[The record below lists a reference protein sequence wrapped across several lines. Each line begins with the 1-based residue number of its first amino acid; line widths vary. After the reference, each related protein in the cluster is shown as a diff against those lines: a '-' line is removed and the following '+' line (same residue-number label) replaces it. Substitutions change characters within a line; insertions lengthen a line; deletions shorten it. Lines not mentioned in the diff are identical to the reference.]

1 MKANLIKSL
10 RNKIELVDIEAGRS
24 ARANFPGVNFDNAVL
39 LINGRVSEPDTII
52 KNDDIVTLR
61 QIPADLTDTPWW
73 VATLFIPFGFLIQP
87 AELAYKAR
95 QQADEAER
103 ELEKM
108 KKLTNAPSIDNS
120 PFLRGAT
127 NTIAT
132 GKSQPYFCGR
142 NFLTPYLFSQPYYK
156 ISGTDGATQEVYNI
170 LEGGFKDIV
179 LNKLGIGDTTIK
191 TFNDSAPQNGVFT
204 IDSGIFADGV
214 LEVRQNGDAFTTLT
228 ELNKKVISNVIN
240 REVAK
245 EYKVTAGDD
254 EYTVISLDPN
264 AKDVDVCI
272 NFPYGLYKY
281 NDANDRVAAEVTI
294 TPEYSL
300 DGGTTWTAFT
310 FNQGG
315 TASNVF
321 NRNETKALRFVAHK
335 DFTLANYTT
344 LAGNSQNCILI
355 RVRSNAPDDQKYRA
369 DVYVYFYQ
377 SVIFD
382 PLKSSTPAGVLDDSG
397 AAGLVDCLNVEE
409 RERGYSCVLG
419 LKLVATTN
427 NEKKLSQLNII
438 ATSTARTWNG
448 SAWSETK
455 TPTRNPAAIALEVAT
470 SDVHPASR
478 YNDSEIDLDAFGAF
492 YEYCENNDL
501 YFDDIIT
508 QPQKKDAELQKIADV
523 CGVAF
528 YKDIYG
534 RISVAIDQTQEN
546 AVAVY
551 NPQNIISLTN
561 KKTFARRVDALR
573 IKYIDSTNDTY
584 KQNTYTVTRL
594 ENGQP
599 VTIDENSI
607 IKEIEVKGITR
618 QSQIVKYGRRLM
630 AVDEL
635 RPVTTTLKIGAEG
648 VYFTPY
654 AKIGIQDPSINRD
667 AQDAVIAGVTYQG
680 GLLKKITLKNP
691 VTFTDPL
698 KLYGVVINTT
708 SANGASPL
716 ALKVSGTGTTRELN
730 VLTTYSASA
739 THQPEANNVVS
750 FGELDE
756 NGEFTKVVH
765 EYVITRIARTSGG
778 FNLDLQEY
786 NEAIYEPGVI
796 PAYKPLV
803 NNTPTPA
810 AGEIP
815 ADSVTHNELDEAVAA
830 AGDMVQAAVDTTIR
844 GTRFTNK
851 YKVLPVETSLEDILQ
866 RLDEDAQDSAAAVS
880 ILDDEII
887 IKVEDTER
895 ALRAIIDITAG
906 EIYQAV
912 ENGDEQTRGY
922 VDTKAGEITA
932 AVEEMASEL
941 TGLINVQAGAVTA
954 LVEGGGAAGE
964 MSLSLNLPILIDAT
978 KRAAFVTASTEAKV
992 AAVYALVEG
1001 TTYYGIKGNASN
1013 AAVKALWDD
1022 AVTAGLIASQIVL
1035 SADQIN
1041 IAGKTIYTSSKTEAI
1056 SAADAAAAQSA
1067 AISAAASD
1075 ATSKANTAQ
1084 SNAISAAATDAT
1096 TKAGNAL
1103 ADAEDY
1109 ADGIGTTAEN
1119 NRQALITALSQDP
1132 TAGHTVIDG
1141 GYIKTALIEVESILA
1156 KNITLRAEG
1165 YIQSSNYA
1173 EDSGGTPTAGFKLDA
1188 ANNVIK
1194 SFDMKANDMKANGG
1208 TFSSITID
1216 GPSIA
1221 KNLSLSGFAAGDIP
1235 LFKFATPIQAISE
1248 TKLFYKQICGSGGIR
1263 IKYSYSVNNG
1273 YRGIVRAAINNETK
1287 AERTYSPN
1295 TSGSDYM
1302 DVTINEGESVQI
1314 QIIGSTAGV
1323 LGTTL
1328 TVTNLMICTDGAN
1341 GILAY
1346 LGSMDTSS
1354 AAPTHR

>member
-24 ARANFPGVNFDNAVL
+24 ARANFPGVNFENAVL

-73 VATLFIPFGFLIQP
+73 VATFFIPFGFLIQP

-108 KKLTNAPSIDNS
+108 KKLTNAPEIDNS

-142 NFLTPYLFSQPYYK
+142 NFLTPYLFSQPFYK
-156 ISGTDGATQEVYNI
+156 ISGTDGATQEVFNI
-170 LEGGFKDIV
+170 LEFGFKDIV
-179 LNKLGIGDTTIK
+179 LNKIGIGDTTIK
-191 TFNDSAPQNGVFT
+191 TFTGSTPQNDVFT
-204 IDSGIFADGV
+204 INEGLFANGQIEIRQDGA
-214 LEVRQNGDAFTTLT
+214 LFSTLT
-228 ELNKKVISNVIN
+228 ELNTKIKSNVVN

-245 EYKVTAGDD
+245 NYQVEAETA
-254 EYTVISLDPN
+254 EYTIISLDPN

-281 NDANDRVAAEVTI
+281 DDNNDRVSTEVTI

-300 DGGTTWTAFT
+300 DGGSTWTVFT
-310 FNQGG
+310 FNQNGA
-315 TASNVF
+315 ASNVF
-321 NRNETKALRFVAHK
+321 SRNETKQMRFIAHK
-335 DFTLANYTT
+335 DFTLANYQT
-344 LAGNSQNCILI
+344 LNTNNQEYILV
-355 RVRSNAPDDQKYRA
+355 RVKSNAPDDQKVRA
-369 DVYVYFYQ
+369 DCYVYYYQ
-377 SVIFD
+377 SHVFD

-397 AAGLVDCLNVEE
+397 AAGLVDCLNVED
-409 RERGYSCVLG
+409 RERGYSCIAG
-419 LKLVATTN
+419 LKLVATEN
-427 NEKKLSQLNII
+427 NEKKLAQINII

-448 SAWSETK
+448 SAWSEGK
-455 TPTRNPAAIALEVAT
+455 SPTRNPAAIALEILT
-470 SDVHPASR
+470 SDTHPASK
-478 YNDSEIDLDAFGAF
+478 YSTSEIDLEAFGAL
-492 YEYCENNDL
+492 YKYCHDNDI

-523 CGVAF
+523 CGCAF

-534 RISVAIDQTQEN
+534 RISVAIDQAQEN

-561 KKTFARRVDALR
+561 KKTFSRRVDALR

-607 IKEIEVKGITR
+607 IKEIDVKGITR
-618 QSQIVKYGRRLM
+618 QSQIVKYARRLM

-698 KLYGVVINTT
+698 KLYGVVINTIN
-708 SANGASPL
+708 ANGASPL
-716 ALKVSGTGTTRELN
+716 ALKVDGSGTTRELD

-756 NGEFTKVVH
+756 NGDFTKVVH

-815 ADSVTHNELDEAVAA
+815 PDSVTHDELDEAVA
-830 AGDMVQAAVDTTIR
+830 GITVDNVQAAVDTIQN
-844 GTRFTNK
+844 GYRFTNI
-851 YKVLPVETSLEDILQ
+851 YNVRPVTDTLEEIVA
-866 RLDEDAQDSAAAVS
+866 RLDDDARNQSAS
-880 ILDDEII
+880 ISISEDEILLQ
-887 IKVEDTER
+887 VQDMER
-895 ALRAIIDITAG
+895 ELVGLIDI
-906 EIYQAV
+906 
-912 ENGDEQTRGY
+912 
-922 VDTKAGEITA
+922 
-932 AVEEMASEL
+932 
-941 TGLINVQAGAVTA
+941 QAGSVTA
-954 LVEGGGAAGE
+954 LVEGGGATGQ
-964 MSLSLNLPILIDAT
+964 MSLSLNLPVMIDAT
-978 KRAAFVTASTEAKV
+978 KRAAFVTASSEEKV

-1022 AVTAGLIASQIVL
+1022 AVAAGLIASQIVL

-1067 AISAAASD
+1067 AE
-1075 ATSKANTAQ
+1075 NTAE
-1084 SNAISAAATDAT
+1084 T
-1096 TKAGNAL
+1096 
-1103 ADAEDY
+1103 
-1109 ADGIGTTAEN
+1109 

-1165 YIQSSNYA
+1165 YIKSSNYA
-1173 EDSGGTPTAGFKLDA
+1173 EDSGGTPTAGFKIDA
-1188 ANNVIK
+1188 ANNLINAVGGVFKNINVKGNSQIEGLLIQGTNVYFACRFAFYYYNGKFTIK
-1194 SFDMKANDMKANGG
+1194 QCSN
-1208 TFSSITID
+1208 
-1216 GPSIA
+1216 
-1221 KNLSLSGFAAGDIP
+1221 P
-1235 LFKFATPIQAISE
+1235 LFENRLFRAGTGQYVIDLTDLPYRNYGTPRV
-1248 TKLFYKQICGSGGIR
+1248 ICNYASDKAKTDRDVINGFFGTGDFSVQGTNPKYRVLCSGVG
-1263 IKYSYSVNNG
+1263 VW
-1273 YRGIVRAAINNETK
+1273 
-1287 AERTYSPN
+1287 AEYSP
-1295 TSGSDYM
+1295 TLEASYY
-1302 DVTINEGESVQI
+1302 T
-1314 QIIGSTAGV
+1314 GV
-1323 LGTTL
+1323 
-1328 TVTNLMICTDGAN
+1328 VFTDNNNDQFIDPIYADF
-1341 GILAY
+1341 L
-1346 LGSMDTSS
+1346 LVFV
-1354 AAPTHR
+1354 

>member
-1 MKANLIKSL
+1 MKANLIKTL

-52 KNDDIVTLR
+52 KDNDIVTLR
-61 QIPADLTDTPWW
+61 QIPADLTETPWW
-73 VATLFIPFGFLIQP
+73 VSTFFVPFGFIIQP
-87 AELAYKAR
+87 IELGIKAR
-95 QQADEAER
+95 EQAAEAER
-103 ELEKM
+103 ELEKI
-108 KKLTNAPSIDNS
+108 KKLTNNTEIDNS

-127 NTIAT
+127 NSLAT

-142 NFLTPYLFSQPYYK
+142 NFLTPYLFSKPYYK

-204 IDSGIFADGV
+204 IDSGIFANGV

-228 ELNKKVISNVIN
+228 ELNKKVVSNVIN

-254 EYTVISLDPN
+254 EYTIISLDPS
-264 AKDVDVCI
+264 AKNVDVCI

-281 NDANDRVAAEVTI
+281 NDNNDRVAAEVTI

-335 DFTLANYTT
+335 DFTLANYAT
-344 LAGNSQNCILI
+344 LAGNSQDCILI

-369 DVYVYFYQ
+369 DSYVYFYQ

-382 PLKSSTPAGVLDDSG
+382 PLKSSTPAGVLNDSG

-427 NEKKLSQLNII
+427 NENKLSQINII

-455 TPTRNPAAIALEVAT
+455 APTRNPAAIALEILT
-470 SDVHPASR
+470 SDVHPASK
-478 YNDSEIDLDAFGAF
+478 YADSEIDLDTFGAF
-492 YEYCENNDL
+492 YEYCESNDL

-508 QPQKKDAELQKIADV
+508 QQQKKDAELQKIADV

-534 RISVAIDQTQEN
+534 RRSVAIDQAQEN
-546 AVAVY
+546 SLAVY

-561 KKTFARRVDALR
+561 KKSFTRRTDALR

-607 IKEIEVKGITR
+607 IKEIDAPGITR
-618 QSQIVKYGRRLM
+618 QPQIVKYARRLM
-630 AVDEL
+630 AIDEL
-635 RPVTTTLKIGAEG
+635 RPVTATLKIGAEG

-654 AKIGIQDPSINRD
+654 GKISIQDPSINRD
-667 AQDAVIAGVTYQG
+667 AQDAVVAGVTYQN
-680 GLLKKITLKNP
+680 GLLKKITLQNP

-698 KLYGVVINTT
+698 KLYGVVINTVN
-708 SANGASPL
+708 ANGAVPL
-716 ALKVSGTGTTRELN
+716 ALKVTGTGTTKELT
-730 VLTTYSASA
+730 VTTTYSASQA
-739 THQPEANNVVS
+739 AQPEALNAVS
-750 FGELDE
+750 FGQLD
-756 NGEFTKVVH
+756 NDGNFTNITH
-765 EYVITRIARTSGG
+765 DYVITRIARTDGG

-786 NEAIYEPGVI
+786 NEAIYDAGTI

-803 NNTPTPA
+803 NNTPTPET
-810 AGEIP
+810 GDVP
-815 ADSVTHNELDEAVAA
+815 ADAVTHSELNEEIADINKNA
-830 AGDMVQAAVDTTIR
+830 VQAAVDTIQN
-844 GTRFTNK
+844 GYRFTNV
-851 YKVLPVETSLEDILQ
+851 YKVRPVSETLEELIAKIDNDARNQSASISMSEEEIL
-866 RLDEDAQDSAAAVS
+866 
-880 ILDDEII
+880 
-887 IKVEDTER
+887 IKVEDLDTQQR
-895 ALRAIIDITAG
+895 AYIDLTKD
-906 EIYQAV
+906 EILA
-912 ENGDEQTRGY
+912 E
-922 VDTKAGEITA
+922 VDD
-932 AVEEMASEL
+932 MAREL
-941 TGLINVQAGAVTA
+941 TGLIDVQAGAVTA

-964 MSLSLNLPILIDAT
+964 LSLSLNLPVMIDAT
-978 KRAAFVTASTEAKV
+978 TRAALVTASTEAKV
-992 AAVYALVEG
+992 AAVYALVAG

-1022 AVTAGLIASQIVL
+1022 AVAAGLLASQIVL

-1041 IAGKTIYTSSKTEAI
+1041 IAGKTIYTSSKTDAV

-1067 AISAAASD
+1067 AISAAA
-1075 ATSKANTAQ
+1075 A
-1084 SNAISAAATDAT
+1084 DAT

-1141 GYIKTALIEVESILA
+1141 GYIKTSLIKADAIKASQGFFEDITVTGLLQSEGIASTGSVAHNSLRRPPNYEDNILRFFRALYSGYEITQTGITRAIVQDVIGVIKINGVEYYLNSNSMLLQAYSIDPLNA
-1156 KNITLRAEG
+1156 ELTISGYCYNKTDYKLHYFTL
-1165 YIQSSNYA
+1165 YIQMYQ
-1173 EDSGGTPTAGFKLDA
+1173 
-1188 ANNVIK
+1188 
-1194 SFDMKANDMKANGG
+1194 NDR
-1208 TFSSITID
+1208 SITNTFYRYIIPELNID
-1216 GPSIA
+1216 NTI
-1221 KNLSLSGFAAGDIP
+1221 AGD
-1235 LFKFATPIQAISE
+1235 TQNDNVS
-1248 TKLFYKQICGSGGIR
+1248 
-1263 IKYSYSVNNG
+1263 
-1273 YRGIVRAAINNETK
+1273 
-1287 AERTYSPN
+1287 
-1295 TSGSDYM
+1295 
-1302 DVTINEGESVQI
+1302 VTIW
-1314 QIIGSTAGV
+1314 
-1323 LGTTL
+1323 
-1328 TVTNLMICTDGAN
+1328 
-1341 GILAY
+1341 Y
-1346 LGSMDTSS
+1346 
-1354 AAPTHR
+1354 